1 MAMASF
7 TLHRPQTLAEAVRLL
22 EEHGAQAKLLAGGS
36 DLVVNMRMRIETP
49 AHVVDLS
56 RLDELRA
63 IEFDPARGLHIG
75 ALARLS
81 EVAEHDIIRSRFPV
95 IASAASQVA
104 GPNIRNMGT
113 VGGNLCLD
121 TRCVYYNQSYFWR
134 KANGFCLKKDGT
146 VCHVAPGGRRCW
158 AAYSG
163 DLAPALLALDAT
175 IDIAGPRGERCV
187 KLAEFF
193 VNDGIKKYEL
203 APDEIVCAVRVAPEF
218 ADWRGIYLKYRVR
231 SSVDY
236 PLAGVAVAARVN
248 EDGRCEDVRMAITAV
263 NPSPRLVA
271 GVQGLVT
278 GKPLSAEALEQV
290 AELVRRTA
298 KPLRTTVAASTSYRR
313 HIIGVLAKRGL
324 VEALKVRA

>member
-1 MAMASF
+1 MASF
-7 TLHRPQTLAEAVRLL
+7 RLHRPQTLGEAVRLL

-49 AHVVDLS
+49 AHVIDLS

-63 IEFDPARGLHIG
+63 IEFDPERGLRIG
-75 ALARLS
+75 ALVRLN
-81 EVAEHDIIRSRFPV
+81 ELAEDDLIRLRFPV

-134 KANGFCLKKDGT
+134 KANGFCLKKDGAI
-146 VCHVAPGGRRCW
+146 CHVAPGGKRCW

-163 DLAPALLALDAT
+163 DLAPALLALDAA
-175 IDIAGPRGERCV
+175 IDIAGPRGERSV
-187 KLAEFF
+187 KLAQFF

-203 APDEIVCAVRVAPEF
+203 ASDEIVCGVRVAPEF
-218 ADWRGIYLKYRVR
+218 ADWRGVYLKYRVR

-236 PLAGVAVAARVN
+236 PLAGVAVAARVR
-248 EDGRCEDVRMAITAV
+248 EDGLCDDVRVAITAV
-263 NPSPRLVA
+263 NPSPRLVD
-271 GVQGLVT
+271 GVRELVIGQT
-278 GKPLSAEALEQV
+278 LSAETLEQV

-313 HIIGVLAKRGL
+313 HIVGVLAKRGL
-324 VEALKVRA
+324 IETLKAQR